1 LATLRICEILRNLWM
16 APRYTIRVMRILIL
30 GGTKFV
36 GPHVVRQLA
45 AQGHEITIFHRGVTE
60 SDLPEGVRHI
70 HGDFAS
76 FDTRLDELKRFS
88 PEVVVDMVPFREEDA
103 ARVKAFAG
111 VARRVVVISSQDVYR
126 AYGRLWRTELGDP
139 DPVPLTEDSPLREK
153 LSGAGLD
160 YNKTAIEQ
168 AVMNDSNLPATIV
181 RLPATHGPGDY
192 KHRLFPYIKRMDDGR
207 PAILLDEAYAG
218 WRWSRGYVEDV
229 AHAIAL
235 AVTDERAAGR
245 IYNVAYPETLSEA
258 EWVQAIARIV
268 SDEGVRPTNEHVGAD
283 LGVRPSYW
291 PGEVV
296 ALSANQLPPS
306 LRREMLDFTQQY
318 EVDSSRIRRELG
330 YSEIVPFDEA
340 LRRTIAWERANPPKK
355 ILPEGFDYAAEDAAL
370 AASSRDK

>member
-1 LATLRICEILRNLWM
+1 
-16 APRYTIRVMRILIL
+16 MRILIL

-45 AQGHEITIFHRGVTE
+45 ARGHEITIFHRGVTE
-60 SDLPEGVRHI
+60 TELPEGVRHI

-76 FDTRLDELKRFS
+76 FDMHLDKLRGLS
-88 PEVVVDMVPFREEDA
+88 PEVVLDMVPFREEDA

-126 AYGRLWRTELGDP
+126 AFGRIWRTELGDP

-153 LSGAGLD
+153 LSSAGLD
-160 YNKTAIEQ
+160 YNKTAIER
-168 AVMNDSNLPATIV
+168 AVLDDPHLPATIL
-181 RLPATHGPGDY
+181 RLPATHGPGDD

-218 WRWSRGYVEDV
+218 WRWARGYVEDV

-245 IYNVAYPETLSEA
+245 IYNVAYQETLSEA
-258 EWVQAIARIV
+258 EWVKAIARV
-268 SDEGVRPTNEHVGAD
+268 NGSEGSDRPLTPDTQH
-283 LGVRPSYW
+283 PTS
-291 PGEVV
+291 EVV
-296 ALSANQLPPS
+296 ALPSAQLPES
-306 LRREMLDFTQQY
+306 LRRDMFDFSQQY
-318 EVDSSRIRRELG
+318 EVDSTRIRRELG

-340 LRRTIAWERANPPKK
+340 LRRTIAWERANPPEQ
-355 ILPEGFDYAAEDAAL
+355 ILPENFDYAAEDAAL
-370 AASSRDK
+370 AARSRRK